1 MKQYP
6 VLCLFVYVLEGA
18 ELLHLFIPPSIKQQG
33 NDSIQ
38 EIFGQ
43 CLPCALDTVRT
54 EWVTTKAK
62 DLDYKCF
69 HVNQGG
75 RMYK

>member
-1 MKQYP
+1 M
-6 VLCLFVYVLEGA
+6 CNETISCSFVYVLEGS
-18 ELLHLFIPPSIKQQG
+18 ELLYLFIPPFIKQQG

-43 CLPCALDTVRT
+43 CLLCALDTIRA
-54 EWVTTKAK
+54 EWVITKVK
-62 DLDYKCF
+62 NLDYKCF
-69 HVNQGG
+69 QANQGG